1 MKVVRVVELDTD
13 ENTVLDIIECEV
25 EESTLKRKELPA
37 RIKRFIAEVIL
48 KGNTARI
55 IVK

>member
-13 ENTVLDIIECEV
+13 ENTILDIIECEV
-25 EESTLKRKELPA
+25 KESTLKRKELPA
-37 RIKRFIAEVIL
+37 RIKRFVAEVIL